1 MPAWSSDFK
10 ILRENYKEEFP
21 DMLIRSN
28 MDIGPAKIRKR
39 TVATPYNISFS
50 MMLTPEVY
58 QQFKTFYLNNAGTVF
73 DFTDPTTLTP
83 LKARFAERP
92 SVVSNETFWSVS
104 CKLEIMP

>member
-1 MPAWSSDFK
+1 
-10 ILRENYKEEFP
+10 
-21 DMLIRSN
+21 MLIRSS

-39 TVATPYNISFS
+39 TVAAPYNISFD

-58 QQFKTFYLNNAGTVF
+58 QEFKTFYLNNAGIVF
-73 DFTDPTTLTP
+73 DFVEPTASTP